1 MNPSTWFDAVQ
12 FCQHSGKSYV
22 LVTVLSTT
30 GSAPRDS
37 GTKMVITDDA
47 CYDTIGGGHLEH
59 SVTRNA
65 RAHLLKGES
74 TQIIDNLPFDSK
86 LGQCCGGAV
95 HVLYEVITQHSQ
107 HLAIFGAGHVAKSLV
122 PILAQLP
129 LQIHWIDNR
138 EGLFP
143 ELAAPSVRMELTD
156 EPVYEL
162 RHLPEKTWVLVMTH
176 NHQLDFDLVH
186 KALSFHCF
194 DFVGMIGSDTKARR
208 FVKRLQQRG
217 LSESQIAKLT
227 SPVGDLR
234 IPGKRPI
241 EVAIS
246 IAAQLTQMLHQNA
259 PNPSQNKASQKV
271 LWDASKQMTDQI
283 KS

>member
-22 LVTVLSTT
+22 LVTVLSTS

-37 GTKMVITDDA
+37 GTKMVVTDDA

-59 SVTRNA
+59 VVTRNA
-65 RAHLLKGES
+65 KAHLLKGES
-74 TQIIDNLPFDSK
+74 TQVIDNMPFDSG

-107 HLAIFGAGHVAKSLV
+107 HLAIFGAGHVAKALV

-143 ELAAPSVRMELTD
+143 NHIPQSVRTELTD

-162 RHLPEKTWVLVMTH
+162 RNLPEKTWLLVMTH

-186 KALSFHCF
+186 KALSLNCF

-208 FVKRLQQRG
+208 FTKRLQQRDISETQ
-217 LSESQIAKLT
+217 LSRFV

-246 IAAQLTQMLHQNA
+246 IAAQITQKLHDDEPTQ
-259 PNPSQNKASQKV
+259 PQSQASQKA
-271 LWDASKQMTDQI
+271 LWDASKLVTEKM
-283 KS
+283 K